1 VTAVEWEQRCSLIE
15 APIRTDKW
23 DEQVLRVGETV
34 SHEEASAAPHRG
46 SPRRQHKV
54 EMTIGTYFVI
64 YRRFEET
71 QGRRF

>member
-1 VTAVEWEQRCSLIE
+1 MKKPVQHLIAE
-15 APIRTDKW
+15 
-23 DEQVLRVGETV
+23 V
-34 SHEEASAAPHRG
+34 
-46 SPRRQHKV
+46 PRRQHKV